1 MCKKILK
8 VNHGI
13 LIYFNTC
20 SLLTLLFLSFL
31 QFITPFDAPKEFF
44 QGEKL
49 QLSVIKAG
57 RTQLN
62 SEANQCD
69 YRFEWLHLALTFL
82 LSWPGDL
89 SRAWHGRDLHMPHK
103 VGPPLPM
110 VWSPPAG
117 ASKYRFSLFTYRKGM
132 WKNVHF

>member
-1 MCKKILK
+1 MDKKKLIIHLALHGEDSKLIVVCKKILK

-62 SEANQCD
+62 SETNQCD
-69 YRFEWLHLALTFL
+69 YRFE
-82 LSWPGDL
+82 
-89 SRAWHGRDLHMPHK
+89 
-103 VGPPLPM
+103 
-110 VWSPPAG
+110 
-117 ASKYRFSLFTYRKGM
+117 
-132 WKNVHF
+132 